1 MKLSKLNI
9 LNTSKE
15 MIDVFGGYNHNEKI
29 GDGEFYDMQNLT
41 SDNYPLLSV
50 RKQRGNVFFLPHLE
64 QPVNPIAIDC
74 SNGLSWVD
82 GKEFVNFMERI
93 DMGLSDDLP
102 KQLIPMG
109 KYILIMPDKKYVSN
123 SADWGYIEAYADA
136 LFATFTLCKSDGSD
150 YGEAAIQETA
160 PSEPENMALWID
172 TSSVPHTLKQYY
184 EASDTW
190 TVINSTY
197 VKISWESLFESQ
209 GELSAGDGIKL
220 YVIGNDELADFDEI
234 TTVIKAVGDNY
245 IVIPGILDKVSVADR
260 VIVRRDMPD
269 IDYFCESGN
278 RLWGVSKSKN
288 EIYASKLGDFKNWN
302 CFEGISTD
310 SYVASVGTAG
320 DFTGAYTYQG
330 RPIFF
335 KENCIHKIYG
345 DYPSN
350 FQMQTTTCNGV
361 QAGCYR
367 SFAEVNGVLY
377 YKSPFGI
384 YSYDGS
390 FPTDISEKL
399 GNKQYDDAVAI
410 GFDNKYYI
418 SMSDGEKYHLFVYD
432 TVKRM
437 WHREDNTRFYDVGI
451 FGESTDIFY
460 LEEPGGKIKTM
471 FRRWYTEDTAE
482 KIKWMAETG
491 KLDTDSL
498 YKKYISRIDVRIS
511 LEFNTNV
518 RFFIEYDS
526 SGEWELVYTMTGERL
541 QSFSIPL
548 RTRRCDHLRL
558 RIEGEGEAKIYSIC
572 KTIEQGSDI

>member
-1 MKLSKLNI
+1 MKLSRLNV
-9 LNTSKE
+9 LNTSRE
-15 MIDVFGGYNHNEKI
+15 MIDVFGGYNHKEKI
-29 GDGEFYDMQNLT
+29 NDGEFYDMQNLT

-74 SNGLSWVD
+74 SNGLSWID

-109 KYILIMPDKKYVSN
+109 KYILVMPDKKYVSP
-123 SADWGYIEAYADA
+123 SGEWGYIEAQADM
-136 LFATFTLCKSDGSD
+136 LQTTFTLCKSDGSN
-150 YGEAAIQETA
+150 YEEATIQEEA
-160 PSEPENMALWID
+160 PSAPENMALWID
-172 TSSVPHTLKQYY
+172 TSSVPHTLKQYD
-184 EASDTW
+184 EASDMW

-197 VKISWESLFESQ
+197 VKISYQLLDAPQ
-209 GELSAGDGIKL
+209 GEFKEGDGVSISI
-220 YVIGNDELADFDEI
+220 VGNEELSDFDGI
-234 TTVIKAVGDNY
+234 TTIIKAIGDNY
-245 IVIPGILDKVSVADR
+245 IVIPGILDKVSETER
-260 VIVRRDMPD
+260 VCIIREMPRM
-269 IDYFCESGN
+269 DYFCVSGN
-278 RLWGVSKSKN
+278 RLWGASKSKN
-288 EIYASKLGDFKNWN
+288 EIYASKLGDFTNWN

-310 SYVASVGTAG
+310 SYAVTVGTHG
-320 DFTGAYTYQG
+320 DFTAAYTYQG
-330 RPIFF
+330 RPMFF

-345 DYPSN
+345 SYPAE
-350 FQMQTTTCNGV
+350 FQLQTTSCNGV
-361 QAGCYR
+361 QTGCYR
-367 SFAEVNGVLY
+367 SLAEVNGVLY

-384 YSYDGS
+384 YVFDGS
-390 FPTDISEKL
+390 FPNDISEKF
-399 GNKQYDDAVAI
+399 GNKQYYDAVAI

-451 FGESTDIFY
+451 YGESTDIFY
-460 LEEPGGKIKTM
+460 LEEPCGKIKTM
-471 FRRWYTEDTAE
+471 FRRWHTEDTEE

-491 KLDTDSL
+491 KMHADSP

-511 LEFNTNV
+511 LEFNTTV

-526 SGEWELVYTMTGERL
+526 SGEWEHVYTMTGERL